1 MKKLLEKL
9 KEKYKKIET
18 YKNKIFVKIEKKI
31 YHTKILLDFHAFET
45 KKNQKHRFF
54 IQFRKLFDREKT
66 EAYTTY
72 NLNLRKEAYFVIL

>member
-18 YKNKIFVKIEKKI
+18 DKNKIFVKIEKKI

-54 IQFRKLFDREKT
+54 I
-66 EAYTTY
+66 
-72 NLNLRKEAYFVIL
+72 